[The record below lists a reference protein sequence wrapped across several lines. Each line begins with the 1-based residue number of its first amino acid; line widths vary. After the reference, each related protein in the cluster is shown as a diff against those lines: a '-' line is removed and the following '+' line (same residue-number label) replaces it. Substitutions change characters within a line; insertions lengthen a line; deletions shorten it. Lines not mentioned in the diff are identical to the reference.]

1 LELLIETPLKGF
13 IVDISHEYTD
23 IQDSDETS
31 DLLKGIDKGLRVP
44 CVDALSLRDH
54 EPDP

>member
-1 LELLIETPLKGF
+1 M
-13 IVDISHEYTD
+13 DISNEYTD

-31 DLLKGIDKGLRVP
+31 NLLKGIDKGLRVP
-44 CVDALSLRDH
+44 RVDALPVRDN